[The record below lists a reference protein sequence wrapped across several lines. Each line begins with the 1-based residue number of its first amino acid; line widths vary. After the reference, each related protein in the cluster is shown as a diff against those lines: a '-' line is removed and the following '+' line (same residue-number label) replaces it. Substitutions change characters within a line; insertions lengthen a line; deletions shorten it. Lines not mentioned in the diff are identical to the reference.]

1 MSPQPILFVF
11 FNLCNGFCP
20 FLSKEKSLGSHDFYV
35 RHVFC
40 ELEGMNYR
48 RSMHKC
54 LNMVV
59 ERTCSLVGLIL
70 EDICKEVNCETNS
83 YDQK

>member
-1 MSPQPILFVF
+1 MFS
-11 FNLCNGFCP
+11 LCNGFCP

-40 ELEGMNYR
+40 ELEGMSYR
-48 RSMHKC
+48 RCMHKC
-54 LNMVV
+54 LNMVA
-59 ERTCSLVGLIL
+59 ERTCSLIGLIL

-83 YDQK
+83 YDHK